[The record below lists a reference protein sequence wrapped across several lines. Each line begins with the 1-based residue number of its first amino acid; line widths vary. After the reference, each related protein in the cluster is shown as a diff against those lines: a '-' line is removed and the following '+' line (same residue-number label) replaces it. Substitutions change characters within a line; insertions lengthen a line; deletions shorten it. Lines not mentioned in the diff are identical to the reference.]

1 MNVPVGQTQP
11 GLQFD
16 EHCKLGLWFL
26 FVHDSGQV
34 GAHSVNVLSFG
45 HVLAVIRTNKNFDL
59 TINKQNCLLMKHL
72 KLTAS
77 VSGSPW
83 NN

>member
-16 EHCKLGLWFL
+16 EHCAFGLWFL

-45 HVLAVIRTNKNFDL
+45 HVLAIIITNENFDL
-59 TINKQNCLLMKHL
+59 TKSAPYKTL
-72 KLTAS
+72 KTNRICQWIS
-77 VSGSPW
+77 MG
-83 NN
+83 